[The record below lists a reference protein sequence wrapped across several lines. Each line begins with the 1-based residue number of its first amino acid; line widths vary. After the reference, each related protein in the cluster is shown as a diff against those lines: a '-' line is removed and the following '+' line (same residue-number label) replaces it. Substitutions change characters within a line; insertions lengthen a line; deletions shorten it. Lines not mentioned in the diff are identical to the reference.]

1 MAVTVHLSAFSNT
14 ATERVARFEEKSRR
28 SASSKTVGRS
38 PESRSSHSGM
48 QRPLVERNPIGGN
61 VFRGMVASRTP
72 RPPSDRNLSRYECGG
87 PSGVFSGPISL
98 DARCGRVAHLAF
110 EPAVLALDLDPGG
123 KVVPVPRQFPA
134 PRASFGVGGHAEV
147 MYPGREMN
155 LRPFQAQ
162 SQTLR
167 FK

>member
-1 MAVTVHLSAFSNT
+1 MGGTGHLSAVSNT
-14 ATERVARFEEKSRR
+14 ATESAARFEEKSRR

-87 PSGVFSGPISL
+87 PGEVFSGPIAL
-98 DARCGRVAHLAF
+98 DARRGRVAHLAL
-110 EPAVLALDLDPGG
+110 EAAVLAPDLDPGG
-123 KVVPVPRQFPA
+123 QVGPVPRQFPA
-134 PRASFGVGGHAEV
+134 PRASFGVGAHADV

-155 LRPFQAQ
+155 LRPFPA
-162 SQTLR
+162 
-167 FK
+167 